1 MKFDPR
7 RASRKPPKNRDP
19 KKPWDL
25 RTYRVRKNQFQN
37 IDLRGK
43 DISKKVIKIFGE
55 EMVKGVQEAAKK
67 AAGLGT
73 GIPRTKEFLD
83 SFYYEIT
90 KGGAIKIKS
99 DWQWV
104 KKYLERKEPYEM
116 KWLTRNDPNKQ
127 KVVPIK
133 TKTGEVV
140 FRNLPMRTEQ
150 KWIHPAIYKFNFIEV
165 GIEKGRMKALRR
177 ATFFLEK
184 QIGGDIR

>member
-7 RASRKPPKNRDP
+7 RAKNKPPKNRDP
-19 KKPWDL
+19 RKPWDL
-25 RTYRVRKNQFQN
+25 RSYRVRKNQFK

-43 DISKKVIKIFGE
+43 KITKQILNIFGE
-55 EMVKGVQEAAKK
+55 ELVRGVRESAKK

-83 SFYYEIT
+83 SFYFEIT

-104 KKYLERKEPYEM
+104 KKYLDRKEPYEM
-116 KWLTRNDPNKQ
+116 TWLTRNNPNET

-140 FRNLPMRTEQ
+140 FRNLPLRTEE
-150 KWIHPAIYKFNFIEV
+150 KWVHPAVYKFNFIEA

-177 ATFFLEK
+177 ASFFLSK
-184 QIGGDIR
+184 QMGDQGV